1 MTNKTLAQQFKRYN
15 PRPEFV
21 GLMNEGR
28 IINIL
33 AEKERRLVEVS
44 AFFESVHPKSKLYAL
59 EEDLRAAYDLR
70 SIRILPRYPSE
81 LFCYDYIREILI
93 ETERIGAV
101 SRGFFDNA
109 KYTLNRSRVAGG
121 EEQVELDIE
130 IPFSDGCIG
139 LLYDARTPDI
149 IATIIQSEFGLRTKV
164 TIRRDEGYIPDYEE
178 YSRSQLAL
186 LASQIVLEPPHPA
199 EENGDTSQDA
209 PPEPEEKL
217 PSLNTEEAVVEA
229 ISDTAYKIGNLI
241 FDVANPTYIFGP
253 QFNIVTPTPL
263 RNMRKPGRGIVVL
276 GEVFEC
282 EVKKNRRGDRVTV
295 SFSIT
300 DFDGSISAKWV
311 IKAEEDDGKSESI
324 AVGDVLA
331 MKGSFKF
338 DDFEGEL
345 VFAPSSIAKIVK
357 IERSDNI
364 EDIPAGIIPEG
375 YPEDAPKKRVE
386 LHLHT
391 QMSAMDAIIPPDK
404 IVELAHKWGHRAVAI
419 TDHGGVQGF
428 QKAMETAEKLGQKV
442 IWGAEAYF
450 VNDTARA
457 VFGSANKPFSGEF
470 IVFDIE
476 TTGLSSLKNHI
487 IEIGA
492 VKISGG
498 EVKEVFG
505 TYVNPGEHIPEEITA
520 LTGITDE
527 MVKDAPSEAEAVRAF
542 LEFAGGGILVAHNAS
557 FDIGFIRRVADK
569 EGYPFPNTYVDTLAM
584 SRYVNPELQK
594 HRLDVLADYFGF
606 GEFEHHRAHEDA
618 AVLAKIFLAMAD
630 KLRKEGITDL
640 AQMTAAMADKADP
653 LVLPTYHIIILA
665 KNRTGLKNL
674 YKLISYGYLHC
685 YRRHP
690 RIPKSVLNLHRE
702 GLILGTACSEGELF
716 TALLENKAEAE
727 IEEIA
732 SFYDYFEIQPLC
744 NNQYLIDSQRVKN
757 RDELVALNKKIIEL
771 GEKYG
776 KPVVATCDAHFIEK
790 HDEIYRKILLSGM
803 KFQDADRE
811 VGLYFRTTAEMLAE
825 FDYLPPEK
833 AWEVVVTNPN
843 KIADMVE
850 DDIRPF
856 PKGTFTPQMEGAE
869 EELQNLCYS
878 RAKAIYGD
886 PLPEAVS
893 KRLDRELT
901 SIIKNGFA
909 VLYIIAQKLVAFS
922 ESQGYLVGSRGS
934 VGSSAVAFFAGIS
947 EVNPLPP
954 HYVCPNCK
962 YSDFSNEANAG
973 SGFDLPDKNCPVC
986 GTKLYGD
993 GHDIPFET
1001 FLGFYG
1007 EKSPDIDL
1015 NFSGEIQAKVHKYTE
1030 ELFGAENVFRAGTIG
1045 ALASKTAYGFV
1056 MKYIEGKGL
1065 KVSKAEVNRLVSR
1078 CVGVKR
1084 TTGQHPGGIVVV
1096 PRDMEIYDFTPVQ
1109 HPADDPGSGVITTH
1123 FTFEYLHDTL
1133 LKLDELGHDV
1143 PTKYKWMEKFTGIPV
1158 TSVPMNDPKVY
1169 ELFLSTKPLG
1179 IKPDDIGGIKLGTL
1193 GLPEMGTS
1201 FVLPVLEEAKPKSFA
1216 DLMQIMGLTHGTDV
1230 WSGNAQELIRSGIC
1244 TISEVIGT
1252 RDGIM
1257 LTLMKYGLD
1266 PSDAF
1271 KIMEFVRKNKKGQPL
1286 KPEMVEAM
1294 KAHNVPDWYIES
1306 LGKIKY
1312 MFPKAHAAAYAMS
1325 SIRLGWY
1332 KVYRPLE
1339 FYAAMFTVA
1348 PGGFEAQ
1355 LVMRGKREV
1364 ERVLEELSSKKNGE
1378 LSQKEAAMV
1387 TTLQLVN
1394 EFYARG
1400 FEFLPVDL
1408 KKSDAFVFKPE
1419 DGKIRLPFSSL
1430 AGIGETAARNIAEV
1444 MAKEEIYSIE
1454 DLRIR
1459 AGLSKPVI
1467 DVLAENGVLD
1477 GLSETNQL
1485 SLF

>member
-1 MTNKTLAQQFKRYN
+1 M
-15 PRPEFV
+15 
-21 GLMNEGR
+21 
-28 IINIL
+28 
-33 AEKERRLVEVS
+33 
-44 AFFESVHPKSKLYAL
+44 
-59 EEDLRAAYDLR
+59 
-70 SIRILPRYPSE
+70 
-81 LFCYDYIREILI
+81 
-93 ETERIGAV
+93 
-101 SRGFFDNA
+101 
-109 KYTLNRSRVAGG
+109 
-121 EEQVELDIE
+121 
-130 IPFSDGCIG
+130 
-139 LLYDARTPDI
+139 
-149 IATIIQSEFGLRTKV
+149 
-164 TIRRDEGYIPDYEE
+164 
-178 YSRSQLAL
+178 
-186 LASQIVLEPPHPA
+186 
-199 EENGDTSQDA
+199 
-209 PPEPEEKL
+209 
-217 PSLNTEEAVVEA
+217 
-229 ISDTAYKIGNLI
+229 
-241 FDVANPTYIFGP
+241 
-253 QFNIVTPTPL
+253 
-263 RNMRKPGRGIVVL
+263 
-276 GEVFEC
+276 
-282 EVKKNRRGDRVTV
+282 
-295 SFSIT
+295 
-300 DFDGSISAKWV
+300 
-311 IKAEEDDGKSESI
+311 
-324 AVGDVLA
+324 
-331 MKGSFKF
+331 
-338 DDFEGEL
+338 
-345 VFAPSSIAKIVK
+345 
-357 IERSDNI
+357 
-364 EDIPAGIIPEG
+364 
-375 YPEDAPKKRVE
+375 
-386 LHLHT
+386 
-391 QMSAMDAIIPPDK
+391 
-404 IVELAHKWGHRAVAI
+404 
-419 TDHGGVQGF
+419 
-428 QKAMETAEKLGQKV
+428 
-442 IWGAEAYF
+442 
-450 VNDTARA
+450 
-457 VFGSANKPFSGEF
+457 
-470 IVFDIE
+470 
-476 TTGLSSLKNHI
+476 
-487 IEIGA
+487 
-492 VKISGG
+492 
-498 EVKEVFG
+498 
-505 TYVNPGEHIPEEITA
+505 
-520 LTGITDE
+520 
-527 MVKDAPSEAEAVRAF
+527 
-542 LEFAGGGILVAHNAS
+542 
-557 FDIGFIRRVADK
+557 
-569 EGYPFPNTYVDTLAM
+569 
-584 SRYVNPELQK
+584 
-594 HRLDVLADYFGF
+594 
-606 GEFEHHRAHEDA
+606 
-618 AVLAKIFLAMAD
+618 
-630 KLRKEGITDL
+630 
-640 AQMTAAMADKADP
+640 
-653 LVLPTYHIIILA
+653 
-665 KNRTGLKNL
+665 
-674 YKLISYGYLHC
+674 
-685 YRRHP
+685 
-690 RIPKSVLNLHRE
+690 
-702 GLILGTACSEGELF
+702 
-716 TALLENKAEAE
+716 
-727 IEEIA
+727 
-732 SFYDYFEIQPLC
+732 
-744 NNQYLIDSQRVKN
+744 
-757 RDELVALNKKIIEL
+757 
-771 GEKYG
+771 
-776 KPVVATCDAHFIEK
+776 
-790 HDEIYRKILLSGM
+790 
-803 KFQDADRE
+803 
-811 VGLYFRTTAEMLAE
+811 
-825 FDYLPPEK
+825 
-833 AWEVVVTNPN
+833 
-843 KIADMVE
+843 
-850 DDIRPF
+850 
-856 PKGTFTPQMEGAE
+856 
-869 EELQNLCYS
+869 
-878 RAKAIYGD
+878 
-886 PLPEAVS
+886 
-893 KRLDRELT
+893 
-901 SIIKNGFA
+901 
-909 VLYIIAQKLVAFS
+909 LYIIAQKLVAFS
-922 ESQGYLVGSRGS
+922 ERQGYLVGSRGS